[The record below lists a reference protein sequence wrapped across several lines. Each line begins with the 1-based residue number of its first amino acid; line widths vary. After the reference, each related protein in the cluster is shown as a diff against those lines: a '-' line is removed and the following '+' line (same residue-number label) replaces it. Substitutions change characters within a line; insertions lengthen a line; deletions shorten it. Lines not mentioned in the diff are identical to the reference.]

1 MALFSITYDLIAEKD
16 YDALIERLKE
26 LDTVKVQLSQ
36 WLMNADNTARE
47 VKDHLARYLDEDD
60 KLMVVEF
67 SKKPAFTRAN
77 SGTND
82 WLNRFF

>member
-1 MALFSITYDLIAEKD
+1 MALFSITYDLVANKD
-16 YDALIERLKE
+16 YDSLIDRLKE

-36 WLMNADNTARE
+36 WFLSANNTANE
-47 VKDHLARYLDEDD
+47 VKNHLAQYVDDDD

-67 SKKPAFTRAN
+67 TKRPAFTKAF

-82 WLNRFF
+82 WLNEHI